1 MDKFFKV
8 IAFVWFLFWGTLARN
23 TIWGAAE
30 EHEIGIFMSYLVY
43 QWLIALAL
51 YFVGDFI
58 RRVVKAEERLEGII
72 KKRSKK

>member
-8 IAFVWFLFWGTLARN
+8 IAFVWFLFWGTLARA

-30 EHEIGIFMSYLVY
+30 EHELGIFMSYLVY

-51 YFVGDFI
+51 YLVGDFI
-58 RRVVKAEERLEGII
+58 RRVNNAEQRLSGII
-72 KKRSKK
+72 KKRGNK